1 MLFVYITILG
11 IFLSISSWAF
21 EQPVRAWCLRTGLIC
36 LIGGMVMTYWW
47 NPRDLFTT
55 NESMQKRA
63 EYTAEYKK
71 CVEALELHAQLTQRE
86 MTMGLRYGILTTCET
101 TSRAKT
107 GYQGEQK
114 SVTAPFTR

>member
-11 IFLSISSWAF
+11 IFLVGISWAF
-21 EQPVRAWCLRTGLIC
+21 AQPLRTKCLRAGVIC

-55 NESMQKRA
+55 NGSMQKRA

-71 CVEALELHAQLTQRE
+71 CVETLELHTQLTQRE
-86 MTMGLRYGILTTCET
+86 MTMGLRYGILTTCEKS
-101 TSRAKT
+101 SRAKT